1 MKTRLFRL
9 SLLLSLCFAALCGCT
24 KDDDPMSVTHGTTL
38 TIHATADGFASA
50 DGVQTRASEN
60 GYTTAFTNGDAIG
73 VFAVKDGQVIAD
85 CDNVPLTYDGT
96 SWGGNTV
103 YYYKDAKYFA
113 YYPYTTDMTGKK
125 SMDEIVG
132 AFTPQSDQSSYENY
146 TKSDLMTAEGTL
158 ANKDLSFSFVHKM
171 SLIEITLPVQ
181 IYTTG
186 GDSPYEY
193 SSPVIGATFSVASG
207 GNRQNVTPYPM
218 GGGVYRYIVSA
229 GGSHTVSGE
238 FQTAD
243 GKTIEYSKVSLSLSV
258 GFYKRLD
265 VSYDGAPS
273 ENPQVRPLAVGDYYY
288 SDGRICPGNVSNPP
302 SEGCIGIIFS
312 TEVSRIGEAAK
323 EALLEKG
330 VTTPHGLVMA
340 LTNASEGCRW
350 GDYTKDENGNNEQG
364 EEPFQKYT
372 DKANKMYQNVDGY
385 AETHWIIDT
394 YGSNNNTLQ
403 NTYSAF
409 YHASRYSTSDSS
421 TERYAAPGNTTGWF
435 IPGIGQWWDI
445 LRNLG
450 EVSGLDNKKEDTSTT
465 YVEIPSGVS
474 TAVSKM
480 NKYLEKITDATQF
493 SQGSYFWSSSEYSS
507 SRACY
512 VNFYSDGTLYL
523 SNGDKR
529 NAYGR
534 VRCVLAF

>member
-9 SLLLSLCFAALCGCT
+9 CLLFLSFTAVLCSCAN
-24 KDDDPMSVTHGTTL
+24 DDEPILSTDGSTL
-38 TIHATADGFASA
+38 TVYATAAGFASA
-50 DGVQTRASEN
+50 DGAVTRAQDSE
-60 GYTTAFTNGDAIG
+60 YATTFTDGDKIG
-73 VFAVKDGQVIAD
+73 VFAVKNGQVIAD
-85 CDNVPLTYDGT
+85 CNNVPLTYDGT

-125 SMDEIVG
+125 SMDEIVD
-132 AFTPQSDQSSYENY
+132 AFTPQLDQSSYENY

-181 IYTTG
+181 KYTTG

-193 SSPVIGATFSVASG
+193 SSPVIGATFSVASDG
-207 GNRQNVTPYPM
+207 SQKAVTPYPM

-238 FQTAD
+238 FAAGD
-243 GKTIEYSKVSLSLSV
+243 KTIEYSQSVSSLSS
-258 GFYKRLD
+258 GNYKRLN
-265 VSYDGAPS
+265 VTYSGAPS
-273 ENPQVRPLAVGDYYY
+273 AAEERAIAVGDYYY
-288 SDGRICPGNVSNPP
+288 SDGSICPDDTEEPP
-302 SEGCIGIIFS
+302 LEGCIGIIFS
-312 TEVSRIGEAAK
+312 TDVDRIGEAAK
-323 EALLEKG
+323 EALREKG

-350 GDYTKDENGNNEQG
+350 GDYTKDENGNDEQG

-372 DKANKMYQNVDGY
+372 DKAYKMYQNIDGY

-394 YGSNNNTLQ
+394 YGSDNNTLQ

-409 YHASRYSTSDSS
+409 YHASRYGTSDSS
-421 TERYAAPGNTTGWF
+421 TERYAAPDNTTGWF

-450 EVSGLDNKKEDTSTT
+450 EVSGLDNKKEDTGT
-465 YVEIPSGVS
+465 YVYIYDSAS
-474 TAVSKM
+474 TAVSNM
-480 NKYLEKITDATQF
+480 NKYLEKITGATQF
-493 SQGSYFWSSSEYSS
+493 NQSNYFWSSSEYDSDL
-507 SRACY
+507 ACDVY
-512 VNFYSDGTLYL
+512 FYSSGGLYL
-523 SNGDKR
+523 YYDNK
-529 NAYGR
+529 NLTYYR